1 MRREV
6 RAKRIMERRRRAEKR
21 RIKRLVEQEMR
32 SATRMEEE
40 CVEET
45 YYEEEQD
52 HGDDGIPYPYPS
64 PYCVYLSVLNSV
76 LLVCDAYYYVMC

>member
-1 MRREV
+1 
-6 RAKRIMERRRRAEKR
+6 
-21 RIKRLVEQEMR
+21 
-32 SATRMEEE
+32 MEEE

-76 LLVCDAYYYVMC
+76 LLVCDAYYYVMCWILFRYRLARLFLAFLYF